1 MYKKDKLQKI
11 ADALND
17 EKGELCLSLWEKNGN
32 CEKAKIGDGIINFT
46 FQSIKY
52 SIAFEENEIKLS
64 TEDFEEN
71 SFPIFR
77 EAYDGVIRIPE
88 LVKTSIDLLNKIF
101 EKINIDRGIGFF
113 NTNDDVLN
121 KAIIEYYTKN

>member
-46 FQSIKY
+46 FQS
-52 SIAFEENEIKLS
+52 

-88 LVKTSIDLLNKIF
+88 LVKTSIDLLDKIF
-101 EKINIDRGIGFF
+101 EKINIDRGIGFI
-113 NTNDDVLN
+113 NPNDDVLN